1 MTAMTAAII
10 SAGLE
15 INSSEIESRIKA
27 PTSLIGYRTAE
38 LSLPPEC
45 TGALFDYVFA
55 GDGIFVHAKRP
66 ELEACFPIQKVTIR
80 GLPNLL
86 PVFNFNLPHVPE
98 SFVRSMLR
106 DANVWAEQGKET
118 LFHLCW
124 SDLALTDDGW
134 VGYEPE
140 QDRTAGSCR
149 PLNDGGSHDRAV
161 IEVHSHHSMAARFS
175 PQDDADETGFRLYA
189 VIGRLPDAPEIR
201 VRVGVYGYFWEI
213 PASWVMDLP
222 EGVRDCNGGGL

>member
-1 MTAMTAAII
+1 MTALTAAMLNT
-10 SAGLE
+10 GLSVNMAE
-15 INSSEIESRIKA
+15 MKRHAKA
-27 PTSLIGYRTAE
+27 PTQLIGYRTAE
-38 LSLPPEC
+38 SSLTPEC
-45 TGALFDYVFA
+45 SGALFDYVFA
-55 GDGIFVHAKRP
+55 GNGIFVHAKRP
-66 ELEACFPIQKVTIR
+66 ELEVCFSIQKATIR

-86 PVFNFNLPHVPE
+86 PVFDFNLPRIPE

-124 SDLALTDDGW
+124 SDLALMNDGW

-149 PLNDGGSHDRAV
+149 PLSDGGSHDRAI
-161 IEVHSHHSMAARFS
+161 IEAHSHHLMAARFS
-175 PQDDADETGFRLYA
+175 PQDDLDETGFRLYA

-222 EGVRDCNGGGL
+222 EGVRDCKGGL